1 MINKFKLLLLS
12 SFLLL
17 PVISNCTG
25 VNSAYNNTNN
35 SGYVMASVKFPQKG
49 FNIKKIPD
57 KTALILVRISGEGID
72 NKRPLSVDLYRDNPT
87 RIISAVPQ
95 GDKEVRANAFDVN
108 GNLLAS
114 GKNTVKVIA
123 EKLTRVEVE
132 LEELK
137 PNSDNNDDPDDVTKP
152 STSPTPIVS
161 PTPNGGS
168 IEPSPIATPKDEPCI
183 VKVSLSDMPLSSSLE
198 LAIEEAGCKI
208 LYPTATPTP
217 TPNGG
222 GGGSSSTS
230 NSINANVTVV
240 DGNPIDVLTIETP
253 IP

>member
-25 VNSAYNNTNN
+25 VNSAYQNTNN

-57 KTALILVRISGEGID
+57 KTALILVRISGDGID
-72 NKRPLSVDLYRDNPT
+72 AKRPLSVDLYRDNPT

-114 GKNTVKVIA
+114 GRNTVKIIA
-123 EKLTRVEVE
+123 QKLAKVEIE

-137 PNSDNNDDPDDVTKP
+137 PNTDNTEDPDDVEAKP
-152 STSPTPIVS
+152 STSPTPVVS
-161 PTPNGGS
+161 PTPNEGS
-168 IEPSPIATPKDEPCI
+168 IEPSPIPTPKDEPCI

-198 LAIEEAGCKI
+198 LAIEEAGCEI

-222 GGGSSSTS
+222 GGSSSTS
-230 NSINANVTVV
+230 NSINTNVTVV